1 MAILPLPPRKR
12 RELRPSSREPS
23 SRDSDAGVARCPR
36 CDRPLALR
44 YGRREVVFV
53 CGCGQRPALR
63 HKAA

>member
-12 RELRPSSREPS
+12 REPRPS
-23 SRDSDAGVARCPR
+23 SRDSDAGVARCPL